1 MQPERILVIAND
13 SPSSLKAVKYGY
25 TLAAELGAKVALLGV
40 VDEALTEGNVD
51 AGIFPDE
58 AARQLKEKLELFLH
72 QLARD
77 YANGVDT
84 EMFTP
89 EGEITQTILQTA
101 REWDAHLIVVG
112 THGRTG
118 LNRLLMGSV
127 AEDILRH
134 STIPVF
140 IVPIDK

>member
-1 MQPERILVIAND
+1 MQPERILIVAND
-13 SPSSLKAVKYGY
+13 SPSSIKAAKYGY
-25 TLAAELGAKVALLGV
+25 SFAAQLGAKVALLGV

-77 YANGVDT
+77 HANGVDT
-84 EMFTP
+84 EIFTP
-89 EGEITQTILQTA
+89 EGEIIQTILQTA
-101 REWDAHLIVVG
+101 SEWDAHLIVAG

-127 AEDILRH
+127 VEDIIRH
-134 STIPVF
+134 STVPVF
-140 IVPIDK
+140 VVPVDK

>member
-1 MQPERILVIAND
+1 MQPERILIVAND
-13 SPSSLKAVKYGY
+13 SPSSLKAVNYGY
-25 TLAAELGAKVALLGV
+25 TLAADLGAKVALLGV

-77 YANGVDT
+77 HANGVDT
-84 EMFTP
+84 EILTP
-89 EGEITQTILQTA
+89 EGEVTQTILQTA

-118 LNRLLMGSV
+118 LNRLLIGSL

-134 STIPVF
+134 STVPVF
-140 IVPIDK
+140 VVPVDK